1 MISVISYNNNYC
13 YKTKRLLSKN
23 LRLKKII
30 SIINFLNKKFE
41 ENCNINLHKE
51 DITNTA
57 LCILIHHQQ
66 DILNILNSFIIKEGY
81 KPTTIRTLREDLRFL
96 IKIKAINKKILT
108 FSNNIG
114 QFKGKLCIYQTS
126 RISYSIID
134 TYFSSI
140 KLELSKKIKSNKEKL
155 KSKNV
160 TKNVTVYNKKLI
172 KNNNK
177 NSRNSLFEKIK
188 KIVACTQSPGKTL
201 KNALLN
207 YKDFNKHLKYDYQTK
222 DIKEFYLK
230 KLKKYK
236 NKIHFMRQ
244 NAHYETDFFKIVG
257 EFKDTYINK
266 WKINQNKTFLF
277 DLLANYKRK
286 KI

>member
-1 MISVISYNNNYC
+1 MISTISYNNNYC
-13 YKTKRLLSKN
+13 NKTKRLLSKN

-30 SIINFLNKKFE
+30 SIIIFLNKKFE
-41 ENCNINLHKE
+41 ESYNTSLHKMSFLNG
-51 DITNTA
+51 T

-96 IKIKAINKKILT
+96 IKIKAINKRILA

-155 KSKNV
+155 KSENV
-160 TKNVTVYNKKLI
+160 TENVTVCNKKLI

-177 NSRNSLFEKIK
+177 NSRNSLFEKVK
-188 KIVACTQSPGKTL
+188 KIVAHTKYPEKTL

-207 YKDFNKHLKYDYQTK
+207 YKDFNNYLKYDYQTK

-230 KLKKYK
+230 NLKKYR

-244 NAHYETDFFKIVG
+244 NANYETDFFKLVG

-266 WKINQNKTFLF
+266 WKINQNKTIPF
-277 DLLANYKRK
+277 DILANYKRK

>member
-1 MISVISYNNNYC
+1 MIVNESERAYALITVGGPPPALII
-13 YKTKRLLSKN
+13 TPLL
-23 LRLKKII
+23 
-30 SIINFLNKKFE
+30 
-41 ENCNINLHKE
+41 
-51 DITNTA
+51 
-57 LCILIHHQQ
+57 
-66 DILNILNSFIIKEGY
+66 FI
-81 KPTTIRTLREDLRFL
+81 
-96 IKIKAINKKILT
+96 
-108 FSNNIG
+108 
-114 QFKGKLCIYQTS
+114 
-126 RISYSIID
+126 
-134 TYFSSI
+134 
-140 KLELSKKIKSNKEKL
+140 
-155 KSKNV
+155 
-160 TKNVTVYNKKLI
+160 
-172 KNNNK
+172 
-177 NSRNSLFEKIK
+177 
-188 KIVACTQSPGKTL
+188 
-201 KNALLN
+201 N